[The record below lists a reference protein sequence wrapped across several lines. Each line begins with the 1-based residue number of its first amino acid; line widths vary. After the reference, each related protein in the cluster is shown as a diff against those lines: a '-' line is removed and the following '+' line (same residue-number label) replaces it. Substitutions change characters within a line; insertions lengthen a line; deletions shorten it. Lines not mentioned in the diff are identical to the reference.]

1 MLIHTPCPT
10 VIAECGFLS
19 NPEEEKQLNDN
30 VYRNKI
36 ALAITEAVEKYFGN
50 DSSN

>member
-1 MLIHTPCPT
+1 MPDCY
-10 VIAECGFLS
+10 CGMWILS